1 MCHLSLTFYQKI
13 INCMFYNNLD
23 KVAKPSKI
31 QLLFNPYEV
40 LTHIPNKIMDL
51 LTVQNDLSKRIFTL
65 GRGTD

>member
-1 MCHLSLTFYQKI
+1 MCLLSLTFYQKI

-31 QLLFNPYEV
+31 QLHFNPYEV
-40 LTHIPNKIMDL
+40 LIHFPHKIMDF
-51 LTVQNDLSKRIFTL
+51 LTVQNDPSKRIFTL